1 MARYFLHYQHKIRSY
16 PISSV
21 WGIVQTINLKV
32 QRYTVVN
39 REVSRK
45 KNSKYKKSEST
56 ILWELFKGA
65 TFSVGPHGLELYLN
79 TKDQLGLYTSTQFM
93 IGSDVTKCI
102 LIKKLIKPEV
112 PTLEDE
118 HMVHKKRV
126 WEYRM
131 SKLMK
136 TVRELEGKL
145 V

>member
-1 MARYFLHYQHKIRSY
+1 
-16 PISSV
+16 
-21 WGIVQTINLKV
+21 
-32 QRYTVVN
+32 
-39 REVSRK
+39 
-45 KNSKYKKSEST
+45 
-56 ILWELFKGA
+56 
-65 TFSVGPHGLELYLN
+65 VGPHGLELYLN